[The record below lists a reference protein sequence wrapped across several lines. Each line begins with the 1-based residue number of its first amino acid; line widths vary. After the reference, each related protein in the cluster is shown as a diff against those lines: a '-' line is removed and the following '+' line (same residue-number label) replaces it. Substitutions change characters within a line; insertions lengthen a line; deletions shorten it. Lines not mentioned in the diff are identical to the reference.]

1 MVPETIGAQAQ
12 KLPRLLIAITIESS
26 LDVQRA
32 INGLPNGTIVETSV
46 GDHGSATL
54 MEHDHELKVG
64 AEPSGHV
71 VLPQSFKPGIG
82 HWGDGISTM
91 IRFLEI
97 INSYGPNWMDKIPP
111 MSGFSLTRSVSPSNR
126 RLWDPRGK
134 IGSSAVTCVSDFL
147 TSRILCQIKWRSK
160 DMKICSQLILKME
173 IYGR

>member
-1 MVPETIGAQAQ
+1 MSYGDAVLVMGGDWF
-12 KLPRLLIAITIESS
+12 LRLLAPMLKNYRDFLIAITIESS

-46 GDHGSATL
+46 GDRWLQHTL
-54 MEHDHELKVG
+54 MEHDHEQRLGLSHRVM
-64 AEPSGHV
+64 

-111 MSGFSLTRSVSPSNR
+111 MSGFSNQIRFPSNR

-134 IGSSAVTCVSDFL
+134 IGSSAVTCVSDF
-147 TSRILCQIKWRSK
+147 
-160 DMKICSQLILKME
+160 
-173 IYGR
+173 